1 MKGKKRLAAAVQY
14 FCQREFVFALLL
26 QRNNGIGIERRDRE
40 TQWRAL
46 LSDHMVEL
54 MDAATAS
61 GIWAP
66 DVDGAGIL
74 DRPVDQSGD
83 DPLRA
88 ATINDMLALAGRIAK
103 GAA

>member
-1 MKGKKRLAAAVQY
+1 MRGEKRLAAAVRY
-14 FCQREFVFALLL
+14 FCQREFIFALIL
-26 QRNNGIGIERRDRE
+26 QRNGAVGTGPRDRL

-54 MDAATAS
+54 MNAATTS

-74 DRPVDQSGD
+74 DRPVDPSGD

-88 ATINDMLALAGRIAK
+88 ATINDMLTLAGRIAE
-103 GAA
+103 GRS

>member
-1 MKGKKRLAAAVQY
+1 MRGEKRLAAAVRY
-14 FCQREFVFALLL
+14 FCQRESIFALIL
-26 QRNNGIGIERRDRE
+26 QRNGAVGTGPRDRL

-54 MDAATAS
+54 MDAATVS

-66 DVDGAGIL
+66 DVEGAGIL
-74 DRPVDQSGD
+74 DRPRDPSGD

-88 ATINDMLALAGRIAK
+88 ATVNDMLALAGRIVE
-103 GAA
+103 GRS

>member
-1 MKGKKRLAAAVQY
+1 MRGQKRLAAAVRY
-14 FCQREFVFALLL
+14 FCQREFIFALIL
-26 QRNNGIGIERRDRE
+26 QRNGALGAGPRDRL

-54 MDAATAS
+54 MDAATVS

-66 DVDGAGIL
+66 DVEGAGIL
-74 DRPVDQSGD
+74 DRPRDLSGD

-88 ATINDMLALAGRIAK
+88 ASVNDMLALAGRIAE
-103 GAA
+103 GEA